1 MCDSDFSMLI
11 LVATLQWDIT
21 RRYFELLRDYP
32 APAIKCIISH
42 SFKFLHNEWAVR
54 EDAQPDVLS

>member
-1 MCDSDFSMLI
+1 MLI